1 MEPMP
6 LKQSHIDQ
14 LISQGCSSDHWE
26 HLTFHPQCDLTRF
39 RNVTFIGAVTVGINN
54 GFFNY
59 DGIELPAGIYN
70 ATIAHCTIG
79 NNVRIANIGSMLAN
93 YTIGDNVRI
102 EHVASLTADPSSSF
116 GNGVVLEVINE
127 GGGRGTIILDDLT
140 AQTAYLQALSRHN
153 SVVMQHLRDLINN
166 HLSSNTPRNTIGTG
180 THIVHCGTLRNVQI
194 GQHATIHG
202 ALKLENGTVLSCAE
216 HPTEIGEGVQAQS
229 FIVAEGAKIES
240 GALLDKVYVGQ
251 AVKMGKQFSAEN
263 SLFFANCEAF
273 HGEAVSLFAGPY
285 TVTHHKSTLLIAGL
299 FSFYNAGSG
308 TNQSNHMYKLG
319 PVHQGVFERGCKTG
333 SFSYVLLESRIGA
346 FSVVIGKHY
355 TNINT
360 PNLPFSYIHEEEG
373 VSKAIP
379 GMNLFSVGA
388 VRDGE
393 KWPKRDN
400 RNATHKRDLIIF
412 DVFSPYT
419 VEKMRR
425 GRNELLALSETT
437 PKEKAFVNY
446 GGLYINRLLLK
457 KGAKYYAMAIARYL
471 NDKVCS
477 RLSEALSSSSNWTTA
492 VQTLAPKSQLTHS
505 DQWTD
510 IAGLITPLERLTTL
524 EENIASEVLSF
535 YDELLDEFQ
544 TMYDNYRNDEWKYV
558 YDTFAKEYGIELT
571 TITPEQAV
579 IAIDEWQKA
588 ATSLLSMILEDSKK
602 EFGSFAK
609 IGYGIDRQE
618 EEIEKDFTAV
628 RGSSETNSVVQK
640 LVHELNDVQQRHR
653 QFTDLINSYRKG
665 TAL

>member
-1 MEPMP
+1 
-6 LKQSHIDQ
+6 
-14 LISQGCSSDHWE
+14 
-26 HLTFHPQCDLTRF
+26 
-39 RNVTFIGAVTVGINN
+39 
-54 GFFNY
+54 
-59 DGIELPAGIYN
+59 
-70 ATIAHCTIG
+70 
-79 NNVRIANIGSMLAN
+79 
-93 YTIGDNVRI
+93 
-102 EHVASLTADPSSSF
+102 
-116 GNGVVLEVINE
+116 
-127 GGGRGTIILDDLT
+127 
-140 AQTAYLQALSRHN
+140 
-153 SVVMQHLRDLINN
+153 
-166 HLSSNTPRNTIGTG
+166 
-180 THIVHCGTLRNVQI
+180 
-194 GQHATIHG
+194 
-202 ALKLENGTVLSCAE
+202 
-216 HPTEIGEGVQAQS
+216 
-229 FIVAEGAKIES
+229 
-240 GALLDKVYVGQ
+240 
-251 AVKMGKQFSAEN
+251 
-263 SLFFANCEAF
+263 
-273 HGEAVSLFAGPY
+273 
-285 TVTHHKSTLLIAGL
+285 
-299 FSFYNAGSG
+299 
-308 TNQSNHMYKLG
+308 MYKLG

-492 VQTLAPKSQLTHS
+492 VQTLTPKSQLTHS

-524 EENIASEVLSF
+524 EENIASKALSS